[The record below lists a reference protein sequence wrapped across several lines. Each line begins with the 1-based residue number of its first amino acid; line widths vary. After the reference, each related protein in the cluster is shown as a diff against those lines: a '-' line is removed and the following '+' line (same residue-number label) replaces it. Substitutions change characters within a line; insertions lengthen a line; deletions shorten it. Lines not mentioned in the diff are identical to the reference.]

1 MSIHL
6 AEAQLVVSEGVR
18 AAPPPPPP
26 LFEAI
31 EAEDDDRL
39 AVARGVLGAVIISM
53 PFWILIGFTIY
64 MLL

>member
-6 AEAQLVVSEGVR
+6 AEAELTVPVGVR
-18 AAPPPPPP
+18 AAPRSAQPPCENID
-26 LFEAI
+26 L
-31 EAEDDDRL
+31 EDEDRL
-39 AVARGVLGAVIISM
+39 AVARGVLGAVIIST

>member
-6 AEAQLVVSEGVR
+6 ADAELLAPEAAR
-18 AAPPPPPP
+18 AATPQAQPVYDDV
-26 LFEAI
+26 EAD
-31 EAEDDDRL
+31 DDDRL
-39 AVARGVLGAVIISM
+39 AVARGVLGAVIIST